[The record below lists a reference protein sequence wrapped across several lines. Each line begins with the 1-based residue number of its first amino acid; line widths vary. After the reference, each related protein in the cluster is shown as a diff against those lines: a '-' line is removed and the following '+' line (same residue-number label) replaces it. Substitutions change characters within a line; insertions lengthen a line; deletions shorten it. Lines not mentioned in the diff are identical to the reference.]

1 VTRYLP
7 PLVFAVLGWAWVLVF
22 PLGLTRL
29 DAGELG
35 AAAVELGIAHP
46 PGLPTFVTT
55 RHLLSLLPMGDLA
68 ARLGF
73 ASVVAAALSGALGA
87 WLCLRVGRSLWAAV
101 LVPLALLASPVFGL
115 HATTIEV
122 YADLPI
128 VCVGAL
134 AATLRARD
142 GDARGLVALGLLAGL
157 SLGHHAELRL
167 FVLALGVVAALA
179 HRRAARPLGLTIG
192 AAVVGAL
199 VILQLPLRALDRPM
213 RNWGDPSTP
222 EALWSLL
229 TGARIREA
237 YAEVFLRF
245 DPRAAHTFADQVLGP
260 YGALGLGAL
269 GLGVALLRGG
279 GHRTLGALALLVGGL
294 DVFYATMLNPMGV
307 RDTQNGV
314 PVVFVLALGLG
325 LLGTLRWAGPALA
338 VGLAPAALT
347 TWLALSANTTDR
359 VFGTLTDR
367 TLDVVPVRG
376 VAFVASDDL
385 ASGAAF
391 AQVVEGARPD
401 VAVLVR
407 QHVWD
412 ASSVGPVRARLPDVA
427 PGWASG
433 DGLAPLL
440 RAVASGSPW
449 LWEWARGLDREA
461 LTAADVDLRPAV
473 PLFRGEAE
481 VRAAASEA
489 PLETLRATAE
499 SITRMGVEGDGLTL
513 RRWLA
518 GQGNDLGLARLQ
530 SLGAEPD
537 ARALAVEALG
547 LGCRAAPPGMAS
559 PCTNLAVAVGGG
571 EAALQA
577 LDAAV
582 ALAPD
587 DASVRMH
594 RAGLRLRA
602 NQPLD
607 ALEDVAR
614 ALEDGGLR
622 APDERAR
629 ALALRGLAN
638 AQLERA
644 AEARADLEAA
654 IALDPTNADAR
665 HGLTLLG
672 ARAGAPPR

>member
-1 VTRYLP
+1 VNRYLP
-7 PLVFAVLGWAWVLVF
+7 PLVFAVLGLAWALVF

-46 PGLPTFVTT
+46 PGLPVFVTS
-55 RHLLSLLPMGDLA
+55 RHLLSLLPLGDLA

-73 ASVVAAALSGALGA
+73 ASVVAAALSGALGV
-87 WLCLRVGRSLWAAV
+87 WLCTRGDRARWAAA

-128 VCVGAL
+128 LCVGAL

-157 SLGHHAELRL
+157 SLGHHAEMRL
-167 FVLALGVVAALA
+167 FVLALGVVAAFA
-179 HRRAARPLGLTIG
+179 HRRALRALGVAVG
-192 AAVVGAL
+192 AAAIGAL
-199 VILQLPLRALDRPM
+199 VVLQLPLRALDRPM
-213 RNWGDPSTP
+213 RNWGDPSSP

-237 YAEVFLRF
+237 YAEAFLRF
-245 DPRAAHTFADQVLGP
+245 DLSAAHTFTEQVLGP

-279 GHRTLGALALLVGGL
+279 GHRSLGALALLLGGL

-325 LLGTLRWAGPALA
+325 LVGTLRWAGPILA
-338 VGLAPAALT
+338 VALAPAALG
-347 TWLALSANTTDR
+347 TWLALSANALDR

-367 TLDVVPVRG
+367 TLDAVSVRG

-391 AQVVEGARPD
+391 AQVAEGARPD
-401 VAVLVR
+401 VAILVR
-407 QHVWD
+407 QHAWD
-412 ASSVGPVRARLPDVA
+412 ASSVGPVRARLPELA
-427 PGWASG
+427 PGWETG
-433 DGLAPLL
+433 DGLAALL
-440 RAVASGSPW
+440 TTVASASPW
-449 LWEWARGLDREA
+449 RWEWARGLDREA
-461 LTAADVDLRPAV
+461 LTAASVNLRPAV
-473 PLFRGEAE
+473 PLFRGDQGPLD
-481 VRAAASEA
+481 ASSA
-489 PLETLRATAE
+489 TPLETLRATAE
-499 SITRMGVEGDGLTL
+499 SLSRMGIQGDGLTL

-530 SLGAEPD
+530 SAGGEPG
-537 ARALAVEALG
+537 ARALAVEALRV
-547 LGCRAAPPGMAS
+547 GCRAAPPGMAA
-559 PCTNLAVAVGGG
+559 PCTNLAVALGSG
-571 EAALQA
+571 EAAMQA

-582 ALAPD
+582 ALDPD
-587 DASVRMH
+587 DAGVRLH
-594 RAGLRLRA
+594 RAGLLLRA

-614 ALEDGGLR
+614 ALQDGGLR

-629 ALALRGLAN
+629 ALALRGLAH
-638 AQLERA
+638 AQLERL

-654 IALDPTNADAR
+654 LLLDPTNADAR
-665 HGLTLLG
+665 HGLTLLDT
-672 ARAGAPPR
+672 RAGAPPR